1 MENRF
6 FAPAYMRLLYRFLNL
21 SPGQEHRL
29 FQGTNVGA
37 DDLLAAEP
45 AVPFAVQMQICRN
58 ALELSEPG
66 LGLRMGRQLQLAT
79 HGALGIAM
87 QNANS
92 LDEALAV
99 YTEFGA
105 TRASFYALTRASR
118 QNRHTLALSF
128 DGLPPD
134 LIPFFSES
142 ILATL
147 DHCLTFY
154 ASSEGLA
161 SRIDLAYPA
170 PSYADQYQ
178 GALNAPV
185 RFDAP
190 TTLVEIPA
198 SVLNTSTYDRD
209 ANLFADAI
217 RRCRLEIGSQ
227 QSSSVPGAIEQ
238 FLRNN
243 LGTLWKLEEIAKI
256 LSMSKRTLLRT
267 LRSEQT
273 SYQEIRDRV
282 LKEHAALC
290 LRSMTVETVTKL
302 LGFADESSFR
312 RSFKRW
318 YGVTPSGY
326 RERFISEGSA

>member
-6 FAPAYMRLLYRFLNL
+6 FAPAYMRLLYRFLHL
-21 SPGQEHRL
+21 SPEQEHRL
-29 FQGTNVGA
+29 FQGTSVGA

-45 AVPFAVQMQICRN
+45 TINFAIQMQICRN
-58 ALELSEPG
+58 ALTLSHPG

-92 LDEALAV
+92 LDQALAV
-99 YTEFGA
+99 YAEFGA
-105 TRASFYALTRASR
+105 TRASFFDIGRTSHRS
-118 QNRHTLALSF
+118 RHTLALSF
-128 DGLPPD
+128 HDLPED

-142 ILATL
+142 ILATI

-154 ASSEGLA
+154 ASSEGMA

-178 GALNAPV
+178 SALNAPV

-190 TTLVEIPA
+190 QTLVEIPA
-198 SVLNTSTYDRD
+198 SVLDTSTYDSD

-217 RRCRLEIGSQ
+217 RRCRMEIGSQ
-227 QSSSVPGAIEQ
+227 QSHSATMAIEQ

-243 LGTLWKLEEIAKI
+243 LGTLWTVDEIADF
-256 LSMSKRTLLRT
+256 LDMSKRTLLRT

-273 SYQEIRDRV
+273 SYRAIRDRI
-282 LKEHAALC
+282 LQEHAALY
-290 LRSMTVETVTKL
+290 LRSMTVATVTTL

-318 YGVTPSGY
+318 YGVTPSEY
-326 RERFISEGSA
+326 RQRFIGQGRL